1 MIKQS
6 IILYKETKKANSN
19 LLVNLNQEIKQ
30 FFARGHKLNTIYTGL
45 DNVNKNIRIN
55 RHIYTLAD
63 LTTKNG
69 KLQFIEAETLE
80 HPKEFLKLS
89 IQELEENYV

>member
-1 MIKQS
+1 MINES
-6 IILYKETKKANSN
+6 IILYKETKQETNN
-19 LLVNLNQEIKQ
+19 LIKLLHLEVKY
-30 FFARGHKLNTIYTGL
+30 FFSRGHKLNTIYTSMN
-45 DNVNKNIRIN
+45 DSNKNIRIL
-55 RHIYTLAD
+55 RHIHD
-63 LTTKNG
+63 VNELTKKNG